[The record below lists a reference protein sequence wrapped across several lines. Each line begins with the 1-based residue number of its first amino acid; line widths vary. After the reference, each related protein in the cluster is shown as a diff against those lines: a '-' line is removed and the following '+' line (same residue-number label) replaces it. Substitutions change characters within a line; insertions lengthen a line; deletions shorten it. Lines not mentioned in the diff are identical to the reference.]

1 MKNYANH
8 FIGIALSE
16 IERRIDTN
24 IDVFYRYYTAMTRN
38 APMNNYFG
46 FIIISVY
53 YS

>member
-1 MKNYANH
+1 MQ
-8 FIGIALSE
+8 IILLELQLALSE

-38 APMNNYFG
+38 ASMNSYFG
-46 FIIISVY
+46 FISVY